1 MRAAATATG
10 FLTGY
15 PASPTRCSGLQMDRG
30 CGCRS
35 NERLSPS
42 RSRVLHRAE
51 QVDLLRRS
59 SFFVGSD
66 RLLSQKLA
74 RIALCL
80 QVGQRWSETLR
91 EERVLK
97 VRVVAR
103 RDVWSANFACAILW
117 L

>member
-1 MRAAATATG
+1 
-10 FLTGY
+10 
-15 PASPTRCSGLQMDRG
+15 MDRG

-35 NERLSPS
+35 FERLSPS

-80 QVGQRWSETLR
+80 QVGQRCLQTLSEGRALKVVWWLDEFCEVETLHAR
-91 EERVLK
+91 FYGFEKVVGSESATGFEPDCTVL
-97 VRVVAR
+97 RLSS
-103 RDVWSANFACAILW
+103 D
-117 L
+117 